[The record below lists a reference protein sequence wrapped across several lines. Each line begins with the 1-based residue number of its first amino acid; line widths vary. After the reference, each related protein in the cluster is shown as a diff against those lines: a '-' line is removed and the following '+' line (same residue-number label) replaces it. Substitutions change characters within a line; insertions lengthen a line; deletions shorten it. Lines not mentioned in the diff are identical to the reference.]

1 MTPSE
6 TPPHGPAHR
15 RSPTPALVVGLVV
28 TLGTVVAYS
37 WYISEQISGLRR
49 LQTELSDRNRRESL
63 QLLRVQNDLNQ
74 LGLAMRDMLDTE
86 TRYPLSAWASQFER
100 IRRDLDDAL
109 ERQDAAAVTSQTPEQ
124 RQILVG
130 AIRQVCN
137 PTSSIATCATAGFGT
152 SRSKRAWRSARTARR
167 APAWAWTWRTSTG
180 LGAHRWP

>member
-1 MTPSE
+1 MLALYVIIGAARGHPVTPSE
-6 TPPHGPAHR
+6 TPPHGPPHR
-15 RSPTPALVVGLVV
+15 RSPTPSLVVGLVV

-86 TRYPLSAWASQFER
+86 TRDPL
-100 IRRDLDDAL
+100 
-109 ERQDAAAVTSQTPEQ
+109 
-124 RQILVG
+124 LVG
-130 AIRQVCN
+130 AIRLVSN